1 MVPGLTLRTVLET
14 TPNLTLDRLTQFL
27 EAHYEQKNAHD
38 LCNTMTN
45 MLQFPEE
52 SVYAFVMRCLEV
64 RQKVLLVS
72 KKSCDLSYS
81 SGFIN
86 KLFLRTIERGV
97 SNPFVVQEIKPLLR
111 SENVCDEALL
121 AAIIKA
127 SASEKETYST
137 TLTVN
142 ENRAVA
148 SLVGERCFLNC
159 YLNDHPSILL
169 LDSGAQVS
177 IINIEEFAKNFP
189 NVKTSISVQFLMI
202 VTPSEF
208 RGVTT
213 RASLLRDG

>member
-27 EAHYEQKNAHD
+27 EAHDEQKNAHD

-86 KLFLRTIERGV
+86 KLFLRTIE
-97 SNPFVVQEIKPLLR
+97 
-111 SENVCDEALL
+111 
-121 AAIIKA
+121 
-127 SASEKETYST
+127 
-137 TLTVN
+137 
-142 ENRAVA
+142 
-148 SLVGERCFLNC
+148 
-159 YLNDHPSILL
+159 
-169 LDSGAQVS
+169 
-177 IINIEEFAKNFP
+177 
-189 NVKTSISVQFLMI
+189 
-202 VTPSEF
+202 
-208 RGVTT
+208 
-213 RASLLRDG
+213 